1 MKTIGIITTGG
12 DAPGMNAAI
21 RGVVRTALHFKFS
34 VTGFKRGWWGL
45 IEDDSIHMD
54 SRSVSNIISRGGTIL
69 HTVRCPVFRQK
80 RLREKAARTLE
91 GKTPHGLV
99 VIGGDGSMMAAFEL
113 SKMTS
118 VPIVGIPASIDN
130 DIAGTDETI
139 GFDTA
144 INTALT
150 CIDKIRDTA
159 SSHNRIFIVEV
170 MGRRRGFLA
179 ANIGLASGA
188 EIILTPEEKW
198 SKKGVVDQIKVMLS
212 SNKTSLIIV
221 MAEGAGS
228 CEGLAEHL
236 KSHFDVPVR
245 VSSLGYIQRGG
256 PPTVDSRILGSIFG
270 SAAVKMLKNSKGG
283 KMLAWQSDRLTDVPL
298 AYPSTHKKNLD
309 KNLLL
314 TASLLSVVHR

>member
-34 VTGFKRGWWGL
+34 VTGYKRGWWGL
-45 IEDDSIHMD
+45 IEDDAIQMD
-54 SRSVSNIISRGGTIL
+54 SRSVSNIISSGGTIL
-69 HTVRCPVFRQK
+69 HTVRCPVFKQK

-91 GKTPHGLV
+91 RNTPNGLV
-99 VIGGDGSMMAAFEL
+99 VIGGDGSMKAAFEL
-113 SKMTS
+113 SKSTS

-170 MGRRRGFLA
+170 MGRHRGFLA
-179 ANIGLASGA
+179 ANTGLASGA

-198 SKKGVVDQIKVMLS
+198 NKLAVVNRIKAMLS
-212 SNKTSLIIV
+212 AKKTSLIIV

-228 CEGLAEHL
+228 SKELAEYL
-236 KSHFDVPVR
+236 KNHFDIPVR

-256 PPTVDSRILGSIFG
+256 PPTVDSRILGSVFG
-270 SAAVKMLKNSKGG
+270 CEAVKMLKNSKGG
-283 KMLAWQSDRLTDVPL
+283 RMMAWQSDRLTHVAL
-298 AYPSTHKKNLD
+298 SYSSTHKKKLD
-309 KNLLL
+309 NSLLH
-314 TASLLSVVHR
+314 TASLLSGV